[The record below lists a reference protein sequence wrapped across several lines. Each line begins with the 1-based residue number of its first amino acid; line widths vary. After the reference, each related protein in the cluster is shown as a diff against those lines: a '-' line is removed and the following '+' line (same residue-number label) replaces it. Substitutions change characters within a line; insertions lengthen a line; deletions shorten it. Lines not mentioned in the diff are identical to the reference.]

1 MIVDRWHSRFRSP
14 TPLPAAALADWH
26 AQIGEID
33 DAALLDGLLG
43 EDEWLLIDR
52 LPVASRWRIGESDPR
67 AALQTDLRRA
77 LLAALDDP
85 ARVVRY
91 AGRRQ
96 AWADLLYRAALGDCS
111 RAWAWVGMEL
121 LPSRL
126 GRAPDRTLAEAAERL
141 AREPELVWPVLR
153 RLLAAE
159 TERAAFTAL
168 LRALPGPAWLTLL
181 AAVPQVAPYLDGAPR
196 TGPDATSAA
205 THGQAW
211 PCADAYDRPGLDAL
225 LAWIGRQAWLA
236 RRHADGIAPLLAAL
250 TWPGAAPDRRAE
262 RLQHAR
268 AYCLAT
274 PMRPTPGGLQPTGRT
289 RTAPADLAAGP
300 SAPSG
305 PASAGAA
312 EPPPLPPAA
321 DLPEAG
327 EALLTAWGGT
337 LFWLGRLADSG
348 VLDEAARQP
357 QALPQFLAALADR
370 LGVPADDPVR
380 RVLLGDGRVEAVPAP
395 PAERAAALCAGWAAW
410 LDEAAPDL
418 PPPRLEYVCRRPGRL
433 LIEPGWVELVL
444 PLDGIET
451 AIRRLGLDLDPGWLP
466 WLGCV
471 LRFRYE

>member
-1 MIVDRWHSRFRSP
+1 MIVERWHSRFRSR

-26 AQIGEID
+26 AQIEEID
-33 DAALLDGLLG
+33 DDALLDGPLG

-52 LPVASRWRIGESDPR
+52 LPVVSRWRIGETDPR

-91 AGRRQ
+91 SSRRQ

-111 RAWAWVGMEL
+111 RAWAWSRMAL
-121 LPSRL
+121 LPSRP
-126 GRAPDRTLAEAAERL
+126 GRTPAPDWILAEAAERL

-153 RLLAAE
+153 RLFDAE
-159 TERAAFTAL
+159 AERAAFTAL
-168 LRALPGPAWLTLL
+168 LRALPRPVWLTLL
-181 AAVPQVAPYLDGAPR
+181 AAVPQVAPYLTPAPDTGTSAVAPD
-196 TGPDATSAA
+196 TGPD
-205 THGQAW
+205 W
-211 PCADAYDRPGLDAL
+211 PRADAYDRPGLDAL

-236 RRHADGIAPLLAAL
+236 RRHADAIAPLLAAL
-250 TWPGAAPDRRAE
+250 TWPDGAPDRRSE
-262 RLQHAR
+262 RLRRAR
-268 AYCLAT
+268 AYCLAA
-274 PMRPTPGGLQPTGRT
+274 PARPAPGGLQPTGRT
-289 RTAPADLAAGP
+289 RPAPADPAADPYGPAVAGP
-300 SAPSG
+300 
-305 PASAGAA
+305 A

-321 DLPEAG
+321 ELPETG

-337 LFWLGRLADSG
+337 LFWLGRLADRS
-348 VLDEAARQP
+348 VLDELARQP
-357 QALPQFLAALADR
+357 QAVPQFLAALADR
-370 LGVPADDPVR
+370 LEVPADDPVR
-380 RVLLGDGRVEAVPAP
+380 RVLLGDGRIEAAPAP
-395 PAERAAALCAGWAAW
+395 LAERAAALCAEWAAW

-418 PPPRLEYVCRRPGRL
+418 PPPRLAHVCRRPGRL

-444 PLDGIET
+444 PLDGVET